1 MCNASQRPRSGRPRE
16 GGEAARRG
24 STALRSL
31 GVRRLACAALLLS
44 GCIGSLPTET
54 LPSSDAGAN
63 RPPSPFDAGG
73 KDATPPLDAAGP
85 LEATISVDSAGP
97 LDASGDVEAASP
109 FDAPDDDAGGAVD
122 AGGGVDAG
130 SPVDTGGGG
139 SDAGSAPPCTT
150 TVTYGAAWIHDATTH
165 PSTYDVAQGVVTW
178 DGTCTT
184 SVSNSY
190 ALLSNGW
197 QPYFTG
203 KDACILGLDYP
214 SSCGES
220 GGCTTRVTYGSE
232 WIHPTNHPNQYDD
245 VTGQV
250 SATGS
255 CKNSGS
261 GSYIDL
267 SNGWVAHFTGN
278 GACGLSFRYMNC
290 NGL

>member
-1 MCNASQRPRSGRPRE
+1 
-16 GGEAARRG
+16 
-24 STALRSL
+24 
-31 GVRRLACAALLLS
+31 LLS
-44 GCIGSLPTET
+44 GCIGSLPAEIT
-54 LPSSDAGAN
+54 PASDAEAN
-63 RPPSPFDAGG
+63 DRRSLLDAAG
-73 KDATPPLDAAGP
+73 KDATARFDAARPLDATVPFDA
-85 LEATISVDSAGP
+85 ASS
-97 LDASGDVEAASP
+97 LDAARDVDAASP
-109 FDAPDDDAGGAVD
+109 FDAPADDTGSAGDVGSAVD
-122 AGGGVDAG
+122 AGSGVDAG
-130 SPVDTGGGG
+130 LSGSDTGT
-139 SDAGSAPPCTT
+139 APPCTT
-150 TVTYGAAWIHDATTH
+150 TVTYGAGWIHDATNH

-203 KDACILGLDYP
+203 KDACIIGLDYA
-214 SSCGES
+214 SSCDEP
-220 GGCTTRVTYGSE
+220 GGCTTRVTYGTE

-250 SATGS
+250 SATGG

-278 GACGLSFRYMNC
+278 GACGLSFRYLNC
-290 NGL
+290 DGL